1 VRQVVLEYQVQQV
14 IGMQDCAFWFL
25 LKRHPEIALAVKDDS
40 ELADSIWNVV
50 EEFSHRGTDFLL
62 VRSAKE
68 RKEYFDHRF
77 GGMCIKC
84 IHYF

>member
-1 VRQVVLEYQVQQV
+1 
-14 IGMQDCAFWFL
+14 L
-25 LKRHPEIALAVKDDS
+25 LKRHPEIALSVKEDS

-68 RKEYFDHRF
+68 RKKRVL
-77 GGMCIKC
+77 
-84 IHYF
+84 